1 MRRTYAFVSI
11 AIDIPLVRD
20 VVVIARQA
28 LSSNTATLRVDVKD
42 DDDDV
47 KDEDVAAFV
56 RDVLRIARVST
67 LRESECA
74 RTTHARVLEMLR
86 ASDAWTATCVEGT
99 TTTTTTT
106 TTTRM
111 MTRGHPGATDA
122 HETAAH
128 ASAHRALRDAL
139 EAIDDDD
146 GDDARVRSSKVRALE
161 RAMLVLEATTE
172 AAVGSARARRDGEPR
187 TSASSVIVDDADAE
201 GMFAWVRARG
211 GSCALTASS
220 ASSAEGGLRGA
231 SATEDARAGEA
242 LAVVPWDALVGV
254 EQTIVAGSSHSALC
268 ATLNQLRGLGDQ
280 VVMVI
285 WLAATM
291 GDAASPWARALAS
304 LPKTPSTSL
313 AWNLTEIGGFLSPER
328 AVTIGMYQESVRTQY
343 DALFPALCHQVPDAF
358 PLAIFGDY
366 ARFLLAYDIWT
377 SYAMKVQD
385 PETDALAEVIV
396 PGVYLCNHAL
406 NAHSVRYTRLEQ
418 GTKAFR
424 LELAR
429 SVSRGEPV
437 TISYGRLSNDDLMK
451 FYGFSLHANPYDCL
465 YLTPCVVPETA
476 LEMLKSISDMC
487 DYDLT
492 NLPVGF
498 QRDAP
503 LDRALAQ
510 LRIVHAPENVMNER
524 LQNPEY
530 HPFVVTDVDCEVS
543 MLQEVANVVRG
554 KLEDARMRLM
564 ALASHAGSNQAVSAV
579 EIATNGQVYIAQ
591 ETLSE
596 LELLIVDYGSRKRR
610 SR

>member
-1 MRRTYAFVSI
+1 MEVTI
-11 AIDIPLVRD
+11 AIAFDIPAVRD

-28 LSSNTATLRVDVKD
+28 LASNTATLRVVDKEDED
-42 DDDDV
+42 DDADA
-47 KDEDVAAFV
+47 VAAFV
-56 RDVLRIARVST
+56 VDVLRIARVST

-74 RTTHARVLEMLR
+74 HATHARVLEMLR
-86 ASDAWTATCVEGT
+86 ASDGWTANGVGGT
-99 TTTTTTT
+99 RARTHAT
-106 TTTRM
+106 
-111 MTRGHPGATDA
+111 MTIAGPGATEA

-146 GDDARVRSSKVRALE
+146 DARVRAVKVRALE

-172 AAVGSARARRDGEPR
+172 AAVGAARARRDGEPR
-187 TSASSVIVDDADAE
+187 ASASVIVDDVDAE
-201 GMFAWVRARG
+201 GMCAWVRARG
-211 GSCALTASS
+211 GWCALTASS
-220 ASSAEGGLRGA
+220 ASSPEGGLRGA

-242 LAVVPWDALVGV
+242 LAVVPWDALIGV

-268 ATLNQLRGLGDQ
+268 ATLNQLRGLGDH

-328 AVTIGMYQESVRTQY
+328 AVSIRMYQESVRTQY

-424 LELAR
+424 LELVR
-429 SVSRGEPV
+429 GVSRGEPV

-451 FYGFSLHANPYDCL
+451 FYGFSLQANPYDCL
-465 YLTPCVVPETA
+465 YLTPCVVPEMA
-476 LEMLKSISDMC
+476 LEMLKSISGMC

-510 LRIVHAPENVMNER
+510 LRIVHAPENIMNRR

-530 HPFVVTDVDCEVS
+530 HPFVVTDVDREVS

-564 ALASHAGSNQAVSAV
+564 ALASHAVSSQAVSAV
-579 EIATNGQVYIAQ
+579 ANATNGQVYIAQ
-591 ETLSE
+591 ETLSK
-596 LELLIVDYGSRKRR
+596 LELLIADYGSRKRR

>member
-1 MRRTYAFVSI
+1 MEVTI
-11 AIDIPLVRD
+11 AIAFDIPAVRD

-28 LSSNTATLRVDVKD
+28 LACNTATLRVVDDED
-42 DDDDV
+42 DDADA
-47 KDEDVAAFV
+47 VAAFV
-56 RDVLRIARVST
+56 VDVLRIARVST

-74 RTTHARVLEMLR
+74 HATHARVLEMLR
-86 ASDAWTATCVEGT
+86 ASDGWTANGVGGT
-99 TTTTTTT
+99 RATTHAT
-106 TTTRM
+106 
-111 MTRGHPGATDA
+111 MTIAGPGATEA

-146 GDDARVRSSKVRALE
+146 DARVRAVKVRALE

-172 AAVGSARARRDGEPR
+172 AAVGAARARRDGEPR
-187 TSASSVIVDDADAE
+187 ASASVIVDDVDAE

-211 GSCALTASS
+211 GWCALTASS
-220 ASSAEGGLRGA
+220 ASSPEGGLRGA

-242 LAVVPWDALVGV
+242 LAVVPWDALIGV

-268 ATLNQLRGLGDQ
+268 ATLNQLRGLGDH

-328 AVTIGMYQESVRTQY
+328 AVSIRMYQESVRTQY

-429 SVSRGEPV
+429 GVSRGEPV

-451 FYGFSLHANPYDCL
+451 FYGFSLQANPYDCL
-465 YLTPCVVPETA
+465 YLTPCVVPEMA
-476 LEMLKSISDMC
+476 LEMLKSISGMC

-510 LRIVHAPENVMNER
+510 LRIVHAPENIMNRR

-530 HPFVVTDVDCEVS
+530 HPFVVTDVDREVS

-564 ALASHAGSNQAVSAV
+564 ALASHAVSNQAVSAV
-579 EIATNGQVYIAQ
+579 ENATNGQVYIAQ
-591 ETLSE
+591 ETLSK
-596 LELLIVDYGSRKRR
+596 LELLIADYGSRKRR

>member
-1 MRRTYAFVSI
+1 MEVTI
-11 AIDIPLVRD
+11 AIAFDIPAVRD

-28 LSSNTATLRVDVKD
+28 LASNTATLRVVDKEDED
-42 DDDDV
+42 DDADA
-47 KDEDVAAFV
+47 VAAFV
-56 RDVLRIARVST
+56 VDVLRIARVST

-74 RTTHARVLEMLR
+74 HATHARVLEMLR
-86 ASDAWTATCVEGT
+86 ASDGWTANGVGGT
-99 TTTTTTT
+99 RATTHAT
-106 TTTRM
+106 
-111 MTRGHPGATDA
+111 MTIAGPGATEA

-146 GDDARVRSSKVRALE
+146 DARVRAVKVRALE

-172 AAVGSARARRDGEPR
+172 AAVGAARARRDGEPR
-187 TSASSVIVDDADAE
+187 ASASVIVDDVDAE

-211 GSCALTASS
+211 GWCALTASS
-220 ASSAEGGLRGA
+220 ASSPEGGLRGA
-231 SATEDARAGEA
+231 SATQDARAGEA

-268 ATLNQLRGLGDQ
+268 ATLNQLRGLGDH

-291 GDAASPWARALAS
+291 GDAASPWVRALAS

-328 AVTIGMYQESVRTQY
+328 AVSIRMYQESVRTQY

-429 SVSRGEPV
+429 GVSRGEPV

-451 FYGFSLHANPYDCL
+451 FYGFSLQANPYDCL
-465 YLTPCVVPETA
+465 YLTPCVVPEMA
-476 LEMLKSISDMC
+476 LEMLKSISGMC

-498 QRDAP
+498 QRDVP

-510 LRIVHAPENVMNER
+510 LRIVHAPENIMNRR

-530 HPFVVTDVDCEVS
+530 HPFVVTDVDREVS

-564 ALASHAGSNQAVSAV
+564 ALASHAVSNQAVSAV
-579 EIATNGQVYIAQ
+579 ENATNGQVYIAQ
-591 ETLSE
+591 ETLSK
-596 LELLIVDYGSRKRR
+596 LELLIADYGSRKRR

>member
-1 MRRTYAFVSI
+1 MEVTI
-11 AIDIPLVRD
+11 AIAFDIPAVRD

-28 LSSNTATLRVDVKD
+28 LASNTATLRVVDKEDED
-42 DDDDV
+42 DDADA
-47 KDEDVAAFV
+47 VAAFV
-56 RDVLRIARVST
+56 VDVLRIARVST

-74 RTTHARVLEMLR
+74 HATHARVLEMLR
-86 ASDAWTATCVEGT
+86 ASDGWTANGVGGT
-99 TTTTTTT
+99 RATTHAT
-106 TTTRM
+106 
-111 MTRGHPGATDA
+111 MTIAGPGATEA

-146 GDDARVRSSKVRALE
+146 DARVRAVKVRALE

-172 AAVGSARARRDGEPR
+172 AAVGAARARRDGEPR
-187 TSASSVIVDDADAE
+187 ASASVIVDDVDAE

-211 GSCALTASS
+211 GWCALTASS
-220 ASSAEGGLRGA
+220 ASSPEGGLRGA

-242 LAVVPWDALVGV
+242 LAVVPWDALIGV

-268 ATLNQLRGLGDQ
+268 ATLNQLRGLGDH

-291 GDAASPWARALAS
+291 GDAASPWVRALAS

-328 AVTIGMYQESVRTQY
+328 AVSIRMYQESVRTQY

-429 SVSRGEPV
+429 GVSRGEPV

-451 FYGFSLHANPYDCL
+451 FYGFSLQANPYDCL
-465 YLTPCVVPETA
+465 YLTPCVVPEMA
-476 LEMLKSISDMC
+476 LEMLKSISGMC

-498 QRDAP
+498 QRDVP

-510 LRIVHAPENVMNER
+510 LRIVHAPENIMNRR

-530 HPFVVTDVDCEVS
+530 HPFVVTDVDREVS

-564 ALASHAGSNQAVSAV
+564 ALASHAVSNQAVSAV
-579 EIATNGQVYIAQ
+579 ENATNGQVYIAQ
-591 ETLSE
+591 ETLSK
-596 LELLIVDYGSRKRR
+596 LELLIADYGSRKRR

>member
-1 MRRTYAFVSI
+1 MEVTI
-11 AIDIPLVRD
+11 AIAFDIPAVRD

-28 LSSNTATLRVDVKD
+28 LACNTATLRVVDDED
-42 DDDDV
+42 DDADA
-47 KDEDVAAFV
+47 VAAFV
-56 RDVLRIARVST
+56 VDVLRIARVST

-74 RTTHARVLEMLR
+74 HATHARVLEMLR
-86 ASDAWTATCVEGT
+86 ASDEWTANGVGGT
-99 TTTTTTT
+99 RATTHAT
-106 TTTRM
+106 
-111 MTRGHPGATDA
+111 MTIAGPGATEA

-139 EAIDDDD
+139 EAIDDDN
-146 GDDARVRSSKVRALE
+146 DARVRAVKVRALE

-172 AAVGSARARRDGEPR
+172 AAVGAARARRDGEPR
-187 TSASSVIVDDADAE
+187 ASASVIVDDVDAE

-211 GSCALTASS
+211 GWCALTASS
-220 ASSAEGGLRGA
+220 ASSPEGGLRGA

-242 LAVVPWDALVGV
+242 LAVVPWDALIGV

-268 ATLNQLRGLGDQ
+268 ATLNQLRGLGDH

-328 AVTIGMYQESVRTQY
+328 AVSIRMYQESVRTQY

-429 SVSRGEPV
+429 GVSRGEPV

-451 FYGFSLHANPYDCL
+451 FYGFSLQANPYDCL
-465 YLTPCVVPETA
+465 YLTPCVVPEMA
-476 LEMLKSISDMC
+476 LEMLKSISGMC

-510 LRIVHAPENVMNER
+510 LRIVHAPENIMNRR

-530 HPFVVTDVDCEVS
+530 HPFVVTDVDREVS

-564 ALASHAGSNQAVSAV
+564 ALASHAVSNQAVSAV
-579 EIATNGQVYIAQ
+579 ENATNGQVYIAQ
-591 ETLSE
+591 ETLSK
-596 LELLIVDYGSRKRR
+596 LELLIADYGSRKRR

>member
-1 MRRTYAFVSI
+1 MATTSI
-11 AIDIPLVRD
+11 AIAFDIPAVRD

-28 LSSNTATLRVDVKD
+28 LSSNTATLRVDD
-42 DDDDV
+42 DDNVDDN
-47 KDEDVAAFV
+47 DDAVAAFV
-56 RDVLRIARVST
+56 VDVLRIARVST

-74 RTTHARVLEMLR
+74 HATHGGMLEMLR
-86 ASDAWTATCVEGT
+86 ASDGWTGNQVGATQGGT

-106 TTTRM
+106 TM
-111 MTRGHPGATDA
+111 GPGATEA

-128 ASAHRALRDAL
+128 AAAHRALRDAL
-139 EAIDDDD
+139 EAINDDD
-146 GDDARVRSSKVRALE
+146 AKVRGVKVRALE
-161 RAMLVLEATTE
+161 RAMVVLEAATE
-172 AAVGSARARRDGEPR
+172 AAVGSGRARRDGESR
-187 TSASSVIVDDADAE
+187 ASASVGVDDEDAE

-211 GSCALTASS
+211 GWCALTASS
-220 ASSAEGGLRGA
+220 ASSPEGGLRGA
-231 SATEDARAGEA
+231 SATQDARAGEA

-304 LPKTPSTSL
+304 LPRTPSTSL

-328 AVTIGMYQESVRTQY
+328 AVSVGMYQESVRTQY

-366 ARFLLAYDIWT
+366 SRFLLAYDIWT

-429 SVSRGEPV
+429 GVSRGEPV

-451 FYGFSLHANPYDCL
+451 FYGFSLRANPYDCL

-476 LEMLKSISDMC
+476 LGLLKSISGMC

-510 LRIVHAPENVMNER
+510 LRIVHAPENVMNRR

-543 MLQEVANVVRG
+543 MLQEVASVVRG

-564 ALASHAGSNQAVSAV
+564 ALASHACSNQALSAI
-579 EIATNGQVYIAQ
+579 ENATNGQVYIAQ
-591 ETLSE
+591 ETLNK
-596 LELLIVDYGSRKRR
+596 LELLIADYSSRKRR

>member
-1 MRRTYAFVSI
+1 MEVTI
-11 AIDIPLVRD
+11 AIAFDIPAVRD

-28 LSSNTATLRVDVKD
+28 LASNTATLRVVDKEDED
-42 DDDDV
+42 DDADA
-47 KDEDVAAFV
+47 VAAFV
-56 RDVLRIARVST
+56 VDVLRIARVST

-74 RTTHARVLEMLR
+74 HATHARVLEMLR
-86 ASDAWTATCVEGT
+86 ASDEWTANGVGGT
-99 TTTTTTT
+99 RATTHAT
-106 TTTRM
+106 
-111 MTRGHPGATDA
+111 MTIAGPGATEA

-146 GDDARVRSSKVRALE
+146 DARVRAVKVRALE

-172 AAVGSARARRDGEPR
+172 AAVGAARARRDGEPR
-187 TSASSVIVDDADAE
+187 ASASVIVDDVDAE

-211 GSCALTASS
+211 GWCALTASS
-220 ASSAEGGLRGA
+220 ASSPEGGLRGA

-242 LAVVPWDALVGV
+242 LAVVPWDALIGV

-268 ATLNQLRGLGDQ
+268 ATLNQLRGLGDH

-291 GDAASPWARALAS
+291 GDAASPWVRALAS

-328 AVTIGMYQESVRTQY
+328 AVSIRMYQESVRTQY

-429 SVSRGEPV
+429 GVSRGEPV

-451 FYGFSLHANPYDCL
+451 FYGFSLQANPYDCL
-465 YLTPCVVPETA
+465 YLTPCVVPEMA
-476 LEMLKSISDMC
+476 LEMLKSISGMC

-498 QRDAP
+498 QRDVP

-510 LRIVHAPENVMNER
+510 LRIVHAPENIMNRR

-530 HPFVVTDVDCEVS
+530 HPFVVTDVDREVS

-564 ALASHAGSNQAVSAV
+564 ALASHAVSNQAVSAV
-579 EIATNGQVYIAQ
+579 ENATNGQVYIAQ
-591 ETLSE
+591 ETLSK
-596 LELLIVDYGSRKRR
+596 LELLIADYGSRKRR